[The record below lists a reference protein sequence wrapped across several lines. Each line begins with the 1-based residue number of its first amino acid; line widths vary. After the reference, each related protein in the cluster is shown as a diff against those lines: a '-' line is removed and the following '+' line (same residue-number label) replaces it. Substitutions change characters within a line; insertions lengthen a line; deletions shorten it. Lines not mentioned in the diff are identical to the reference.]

1 MTALKTLAIA
11 AALAVG
17 LGFTQAAE
25 LHKSGLVAESA
36 LIDYSILQGCRNNI
50 VDLDQAKA
58 KVTVLWN
65 KAKSEGYFPKG
76 TDPKLAD
83 PKAADLDHRFD
94 LIYANAAKIS
104 VPSPDS
110 DCHKY
115 FDELM
120 SK

>member
-11 AALAVG
+11 VALAVG

-25 LHKSGLVAESA
+25 LYKSGLVAESA
-36 LIDYSILQGCRNNI
+36 LLDYSILQGCKNNI

-58 KVTVLWN
+58 KTIALWN

-76 TDPKLAD
+76 TDPK
-83 PKAADLDHRFD
+83 AADLDHRFE
-94 LIYANAAKIS
+94 LIRANAAKIFIPTS
-104 VPSPDS
+104 DS